1 MPKGDNTS
9 KPGEASLRWN
19 KTPRSL
25 TTRVSKSEKD
35 REARRAQI
43 AYEIERSMAK
53 RCPMQN
59 IKGDR
64 PVEDWEDE
72 EAA

>member
-53 RCPMQN
+53 RCPMEN
-59 IKGDR
+59 IKGDH
-64 PVEDWEDE
+64 PLYDESE